1 MVCPFFQQPGVVFIQ
16 AFLHARLP
24 MPALTVRNLSRNY
37 GSLVALDGLNL
48 EIEAGQVFGLLGP
61 NGSGKTTLL
70 AVLLDVLH
78 PSGGSFTWFDG
89 AEGEG
94 VRRRIGALLETPNF
108 YPYLNADQNLS
119 IVASIK
125 RVSNA
130 PLDGLLDLVQ
140 LKERRRSAYKTY
152 SLGMKQRLALAA
164 CLVGDPDVL
173 ILDEPTNGL
182 DPEGMVEVRHII
194 QKIAARGKTIIL
206 ASHMLD
212 EVEKICSHVAIIK
225 KGRLLAAGAV
235 GSILG
240 DQPTVE
246 AGAADS
252 EKLIQVL
259 SGFRP
264 VRKITREAGRLVI
277 ELEPGGNPEE
287 LNRFAFEHGV
297 VLDHLLLKRQS
308 LEVEFLEI
316 TRQ

>member
-1 MVCPFFQQPGVVFIQ
+1 M
-16 AFLHARLP
+16 
-24 MPALTVRNLSRNY
+24 
-37 GSLVALDGLNL
+37 
-48 EIEAGQVFGLLGP
+48 
-61 NGSGKTTLL
+61 
-70 AVLLDVLH
+70 
-78 PSGGSFTWFDG
+78 
-89 AEGEG
+89 
-94 VRRRIGALLETPNF
+94 RRRIGALLETPNF

>member
-1 MVCPFFQQPGVVFIQ
+1 
-16 AFLHARLP
+16 
-24 MPALTVRNLSRNY
+24 MPVLTVKSVAKNY
-37 GSLVALDGLNL
+37 GSLAALDGLDL
-48 EIEAGQVFGLLGP
+48 TVEAGQVFGLLGP

-70 AVLLDVLH
+70 AILLDVIH

-89 AEGEG
+89 REGDQA
-94 VRRRIGALLETPNF
+94 RNRIGALLETPNF

-125 RVSNA
+125 RRSNPPVDA
-130 PLDGLLDLVQ
+130 LLDLVQ
-140 LKERRRSAYKTY
+140 LKDRRRSPYKTY

-194 QKIAARGKTIIL
+194 QKIAAQGKTIIL
-206 ASHMLD
+206 ASHILD

-225 KGRLLAAGAV
+225 KGKLLAVGAI
-235 GSILG
+235 GSILS

-246 AGAADS
+246 AGAPDL
-252 EKLIQVL
+252 EKLFQFL
-259 SGFRP
+259 SSCFL
-264 VRKITREAGRLVI
+264 VKKITRQDNRLILELQTGRN
-277 ELEPGGNPEE
+277 PGE
-287 LNRFAFEHGV
+287 LNQLAFEHGI
-297 VLDHLLLKRQS
+297 VLDHLVLKRQS

-316 TRQ
+316 TRK